1 MQLSE
6 ASIGTDVLVVAVEA
20 GDGGQGRRL
29 EDLGFVV
36 GTRVRVERRAPLGD
50 PTVYELR
57 GTRIALR
64 SDGAAL
70 VMVDAVPAK
79 EGVGG

>member
-36 GTRVRVERRAPLGD
+36 GTRVRVDRRAPLGD
-50 PTVYELR
+50 PTVYEL
-57 GTRIALR
+57 
-64 SDGAAL
+64 GAPGSRCGATGL
-70 VMVDAVPAK
+70 LW
-79 EGVGG
+79 

>member
-1 MQLSE
+1 MQLSD
-6 ASIGTDVLVVAVEA
+6 ASVGTEVLVMAVEP
-20 GDGGQGRRL
+20 GDAGQGRRL

-64 SDGAAL
+64 SEGAAL
-70 VMVDAVPAK
+70 VMVDALSAQ